1 MIKLEK
7 VSRTYH
13 KGTTLAVRD
22 IDLEVG
28 EGEFLVL
35 LGESGCGKTTTLK
48 MINRLIEP
56 TSGRIFVDGK
66 DVSTVDPVML
76 RRGIGYVFQ
85 EIGLFPHM
93 SVADNVAAV
102 PKLLGWGK
110 AKIAKR
116 VDELLEMVSLP
127 TGRFRN
133 RNPTELSGGQRQR
146 VGVARAL
153 AAEPSVML
161 MDEPFGALDP
171 ITRGALQSEFE
182 QLQKSLRLTVVM
194 VTHDVTEA
202 LLLADKIAVMEA
214 GCIVRIDTL
223 RMILTD
229 PGHPYVSSL
238 MGIPRKQTLRMEKII
253 GEKKAN
259 DV

>member
-7 VSRTYH
+7 VSKTYH

-22 IDLEVG
+22 IGLEVG
-28 EGEFLVL
+28 AGEFLVL

-56 TSGRIFVDGK
+56 TSGRILVDGK

-93 SVADNVAAV
+93 SVAENVAAV

-110 AKIAKR
+110 ADIDKR
-116 VDELLEMVSLP
+116 VDELLEMVGLP
-127 TGRFRN
+127 ADRFRT
-133 RNPTELSGGQRQR
+133 RNPSELSGGQRQR

-171 ITRGALQSEFE
+171 ITRSALQSEFE
-182 QLQKSLRLTVVM
+182 QLQKNLGLTVVM

-202 LLLADKIAVMEA
+202 LLLADRIAVMEA
-214 GCIVRIDTL
+214 GCIVRIDTP

-238 MGIPRKQTLRMEKII
+238 METPRKQTLRMEKII
-253 GEKKAN
+253 GEKEAD

>member
-7 VSRTYH
+7 VSKTYPEED
-13 KGTTLAVRD
+13 TSAVKD

-28 EGEFLVL
+28 PGEFLVL

-66 DVSTVDPVML
+66 DVSAVDPVML

-110 AKIAKR
+110 ANINKR
-116 VDELLEMVSLP
+116 VDELLEMVGLP
-127 TGRFRN
+127 TDRFRD
-133 RNPTELSGGQRQR
+133 RNPSELSGGQRQR

-153 AAEPSVML
+153 AAGPRVML

-171 ITRGALQSEFE
+171 ITRSALQSEFE
-182 QLQKSLRLTVVM
+182 QLQKNLGLTVVM

-214 GCIVRIDTL
+214 GCIVRIDTP

-238 MGIPRKQTLRMEKII
+238 METPRNQTLRMERII
-253 GEKKAN
+253 GEKEAD

>member
-13 KGTTLAVRD
+13 KGATLAVRE

-28 EGEFLVL
+28 AGEFLVL

-66 DVSTVDPVML
+66 DISTVDPVML

-110 AKIAKR
+110 ADIDKR
-116 VDELLEMVSLP
+116 VDELLGMVGLP
-127 TGRFRN
+127 TDRFRD
-133 RNPTELSGGQRQR
+133 RSPSELSGGQRQR

-171 ITRGALQSEFE
+171 ITRSALQSEFE
-182 QLQKSLRLTVVM
+182 QLQKNLGLTVVM

-202 LLLADKIAVMEA
+202 LLLADRIAVMEA
-214 GCIVRIDTL
+214 GCIVRIDTP

-238 MGIPRKQTLRMEKII
+238 METPRKQTLRMERII
-253 GEKKAN
+253 GEKDAD